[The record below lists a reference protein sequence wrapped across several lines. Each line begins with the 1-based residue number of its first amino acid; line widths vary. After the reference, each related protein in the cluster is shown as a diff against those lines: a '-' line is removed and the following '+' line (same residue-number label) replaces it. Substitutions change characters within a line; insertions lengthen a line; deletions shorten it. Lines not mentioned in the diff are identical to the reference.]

1 MVFEAGDT
9 VLKGLMEEFYKIPE
23 RTIRK
28 QLANQFCGRLG
39 RKTWQY
45 EYKLMQIEDLKKPKE
60 PVRRCRYYNNHVL
73 VETFKIK
80 KTKNKTENLAW
91 ALVIA
96 ARERID
102 LHKLIL
108 ELKERGAKI
117 YLVNADEVVVDKN
130 SLSPD

>member
-1 MVFEAGDT
+1 
-9 VLKGLMEEFYKIPE
+9 
-23 RTIRK
+23 
-28 QLANQFCGRLG
+28 
-39 RKTWQY
+39 
-45 EYKLMQIEDLKKPKE
+45 
-60 PVRRCRYYNNHVL
+60 

-96 ARERID
+96 ARARID